1 MVSRRERRLWLASLL
16 SLPFLLAGNYAINAW
31 RNAEDY
37 IKRNELRISDSL
49 SGQSY
54 AKASWA
60 LNQARVIG
68 DGRDGK
74 ITFPDRMR
82 LVIIRLAATAE
93 DDVGQSWAQ
102 CSLTLTD
109 TKGRRWQPLNFILSK
124 DLSRNLD
131 PQSTPIDGCD
141 SVSRQ
146 PPAKGA
152 TALMEEKFVVPADAI
167 PSLSAQLSFAS
178 TRPDAI
184 SFPLRLN

>member
-1 MVSRRERRLWLASLL
+1 MASRRERRFWWASLASL
-16 SLPFLLAGNYAINAW
+16 PVLLAANYAIDAW

-37 IKRNELRISDSL
+37 VGRNELRV
-49 SGQSY
+49 SGSVDGQTY
-54 AKASWA
+54 AKASWT
-60 LNQARVIG
+60 LNQARLIG

-74 ITFPDRMR
+74 ITFPGQMR
-82 LVIIRLAATAE
+82 LVVVRLAAKAE
-93 DDVGQSWAQ
+93 DDVGQSWTQ

-109 TKGRRWQPLNFILSK
+109 PKGRRWQPLNFILSN
-124 DLSRNLD
+124 DLSRDLD
-131 PQSTPIDGCD
+131 PKATPIDGCD
-141 SVSRQ
+141 AISRQ

-152 TALMEEKFVVPADAI
+152 STIMEEKFVVPADAV

>member
-1 MVSRRERRLWLASLL
+1 MASRRERRLWLASLL
-16 SLPFLLAGNYAINAW
+16 SLPFLLAGYYAINAW

-37 IKRNELRISDSL
+37 IKRNELSISDNAG
-49 SGQSY
+49 GQTY

-74 ITFPDRMR
+74 ITFPGQMR
-82 LVIIRLAATAE
+82 LVVVRLTAKAE
-93 DDVGQSWAQ
+93 DDIGQSWAQ

-109 TKGRRWQPLNFILSK
+109 PKGRRWQPLNFILSK
-124 DLSRNLD
+124 DLSRDLD
-131 PQSTPIDGCD
+131 PQATPIDGCD
-141 SVSRQ
+141 TVSRQ
-146 PPAKGA
+146 PPAKSVN
-152 TALMEEKFVVPADAI
+152 TLMEEKFVVPADAI